1 MNYIGPHVS
10 AAGGVQQAPLNAL
23 EIGAT
28 GFGLF
33 TKNQRQWVVKPLEA
47 ATIDAFRRNLDEC
60 GYTAAMILAHD
71 SYLINVGNPDPDK
84 RQKSLTAL
92 IDELSRCDQLGLTM
106 LNIHPG
112 SHLRLISEEACCAL
126 IAEAINRALEA
137 TRNVTVV
144 LENTAGQG
152 SNIGYR
158 FEHLAMII
166 DGVDDKSRIGCCIDT
181 CHTFAAGYDFRTP
194 ETYAATIDEFNRT
207 VGLTWLRGLHCND
220 SKGKLGSRLDRH
232 HSIGEGEI
240 GTEPFRFFM
249 TDRRL
254 DGLPM
259 ILETIDETRWPRETA
274 LLRAMADG

>member
-10 AAGGVQQAPLNAL
+10 AAGGVQQAPLNAR
-23 EIGAT
+23 ETGAT

-33 TKNQRQWVVKPLEA
+33 TKNQRQWVVKPLET

-84 RQKSLTAL
+84 RQKSLGAL
-92 IDELSRCDQLGLTM
+92 IDELSRCDQLGLTL

-112 SHLRLISEEACCAL
+112 SHLRLIGEEACCAL

-194 ETYAATIDEFNRT
+194 ETYAATIDEFDRT
-207 VGLTWLRGLHCND
+207 VGLAWLRGLHCND

-259 ILETIDETRWPRETA
+259 ILETIDESRWPRETA